1 MLFCKDCRQRA
12 MLESTISKQ
21 KICEDANDFYERLI
35 IQWHIK
41 ERFLFGLT
49 PNNLEKIL
57 KTDIE
62 MPLHSM
68 IKLLTNDKEAN
79 NDSS

>member
-1 MLFCKDCRQRA
+1 

-57 KTDIE
+57 RTDIE

-68 IKLLTNDKEAN
+68 IKLLSGDEEAHNDP
-79 NDSS
+79 S